1 MISIDHFLVLALI
14 LFSLGLA
21 GLIFRRNLI
30 FVLMSVQLMLSGVN
44 LIFIASSYYIQNS
57 QGQVM
62 ATLVLFISLCQV
74 AVGLAMV
81 IAIYRKYKK
90 IDLNDFRIEEEFFD
104 YVGLISLCGIHYDFK
119 STRGAK
125 AMEKKAKREKK
136 LAERRAKRQAKFGN
150 KKEEENLNKIK
161 VDEPLS
167 LDFITN
173 PDKGK

>member
-14 LFSLGLA
+14 LFSFGLA

-90 IDLNDFRIEEEFFD
+90 IDLNDFRI
-104 YVGLISLCGIHYDFK
+104 L
-119 STRGAK
+119 RG
-125 AMEKKAKREKK
+125 
-136 LAERRAKRQAKFGN
+136 
-150 KKEEENLNKIK
+150 
-161 VDEPLS
+161 
-167 LDFITN
+167 
-173 PDKGK
+173 